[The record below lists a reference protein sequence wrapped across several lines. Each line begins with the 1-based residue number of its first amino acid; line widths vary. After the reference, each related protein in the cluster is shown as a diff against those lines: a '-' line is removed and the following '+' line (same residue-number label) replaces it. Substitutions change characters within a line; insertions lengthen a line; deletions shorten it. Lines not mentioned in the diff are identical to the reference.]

1 MHEEIQLAYLS
12 HAELQCNTIKYHSL
26 KKLQANL
33 NSPCLSYL

>member
-26 KKLQANL
+26 KKIASQ
-33 NSPCLSYL
+33 PK